1 MFVYIYIYYI
11 FVYIYIVYIYHVYYI
26 SVYDVSYVYYIYIS
40 SMSLENDVAR
50 PPGASATAQCML
62 QALLVRLERRKCQVF
77 RESDFF
83 PWKFMEI
90 YGHLQVLR
98 EQHISSTGS
107 KSVRNMSLDTDLLW
121 FTALKTMKWNPK

>member
-1 MFVYIYIYYI
+1 MYII
-11 FVYIYIVYIYHVYYI
+11 
-26 SVYDVSYVYYIYIS
+26 YIYIS

>member
-1 MFVYIYIYYI
+1 MYI
-11 FVYIYIVYIYHVYYI
+11 YIYHVYYI

>member
-1 MFVYIYIYYI
+1 MFVYIYIMYI
-11 FVYIYIVYIYHVYYI
+11 IYLYMMYLMYIIYIYPQCLWKM
-26 SVYDVSYVYYIYIS
+26 
-40 SMSLENDVAR
+40 MSQAR